1 MKYNKIMNGTMLLF
15 PEETIVVEQLTLDL
29 IDTEPVPALSA
40 NTVEQ
45 TSDYFEPVGHF
56 AHLANGDCLARME
69 TIPTDAVNLVLT
81 DPPYNLGLFMHNRQT
96 NLHKM
101 RENHFAY
108 SGWDDLKFEDWENN
122 MRLFFKE
129 SNRVLKKR
137 GSLLMFMSLIKVE
150 TLIRLAQEHGFYYKT
165 VGVWHKTNPM
175 PRNMNLHFINSTECW
190 LYFINEGTTGTFN
203 NEGKVIHD
211 YYETSVTAGKEKK
224 HGSHPTQKPLDLIN
238 HFVKLLSNPG
248 DVVLDPF
255 MGSGSTGVSCELLK
269 RNFLGIEL
277 EKKYYE
283 LTKTRIKNLS

>member
-1 MKYNKIMNGTMLLF
+1 MDGTILLF
-15 PEETIVVEQLTLDL
+15 PEVGNTAEQLTLEFIETD
-29 IDTEPVPALSA
+29 IVPTLSA
-40 NTVEQ
+40 NTLEQ
-45 TSDYFEPVGHF
+45 TSDCFEQVGQHCR
-56 AHLANGDCLARME
+56 LSNGDCLARMKV
-69 TIPTDAVNLVLT
+69 IPTDSVNLVLT

-96 NLHKM
+96 NLNKM

-108 SGWDDLKFEDWENN
+108 SGWDDLTFEEWENN

-175 PRNMNLHFINSTECW
+175 PRNMNLHFVNSTECW
-190 LYFINEGTTGTFN
+190 LYFINEGTTGIFN
-203 NEGKVIHD
+203 NAGKVIHD
-211 YYETSVTAGKEKK
+211 YYETSVTPGKEKK
-224 HGSHPTQKPLDLIN
+224 YGSHPTQKPLELIS

-255 MGSGSTGVSCELLK
+255 MGSGSTGVSCEILK

-277 EKKYYE
+277 EENYYE
-283 LTKTRIKNLS
+283 LTKTRIKNIF